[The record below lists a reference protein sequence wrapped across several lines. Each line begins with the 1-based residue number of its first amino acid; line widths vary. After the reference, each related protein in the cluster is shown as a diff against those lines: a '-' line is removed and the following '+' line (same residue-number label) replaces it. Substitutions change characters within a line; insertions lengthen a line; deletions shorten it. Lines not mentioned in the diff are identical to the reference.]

1 MFAENFRKDVRLLYL
16 LKSLVNILQG
26 KSVVQSISV
35 VQAVVGSIHLDQGY
49 AASRRENAYDD
60 LYDDGE
66 EEKQKSAAELN
77 PQEPVVV
84 LCIENQLKLVDALI
98 GNIQNYHSDVKQKC
112 KKMFQKSGTLPD
124 NLDEH
129 VFSGK
134 YQHSQTLQS
143 ILDLLEFLI
152 CKSQVE
158 TNTTGQTV
166 TLGIEN
172 IKKLWALFVN
182 EPNFQSD
189 QTLFINWI
197 NKTRTM

>member
-1 MFAENFRKDVRLLYL
+1 M
-16 LKSLVNILQG
+16 
-26 KSVVQSISV
+26 
-35 VQAVVGSIHLDQGY
+35 
-49 AASRRENAYDD
+49 
-60 LYDDGE
+60 
-66 EEKQKSAAELN
+66 
-77 PQEPVVV
+77 
-84 LCIENQLKLVDALI
+84 LCIENQLRLVDALI
-98 GNIQNYHSDVKQKC
+98 CNIHSYHGDVKQKC

-129 VFSGK
+129 VFAGK

-152 CKSQVE
+152 CKSQAY
-158 TNTTGQTV
+158 TNTTGQSV

-189 QTLFINWI
+189 QTLFISWI
-197 NKTRTM
+197 NKTRTMQRP